1 MGLLKEE
8 DRNYL
13 RTEFEKILR
22 DKVRILL
29 FSSKDENCMYCKDTK
44 QLLQEVSE
52 LSEKIEL
59 EIHDV
64 ESEKAEGFD
73 VELAPSIIITD
84 EDGEAGLRI
93 RFTGI
98 PSGYEFTTLIKDIMY
113 ISTKQ
118 LEITDAT
125 IQELQNVRNRLRM
138 EVYVTPTCPYC
149 PKAVLIAHQFAMVSE
164 KIEAEMIESLEFPS
178 LADKWGVMGVP
189 HTVIRNLDK
198 GNVVQFVGAYPEN
211 HVLSFVKDADSGKEM
226 DLR

>member
-29 FSSKDENCMYCKDTK
+29 FSSKDENCMYCKDAK

-64 ESEKAEGFD
+64 ESEKAEEFD

-178 LADKWGVMGVP
+178 LADRWGVMGVP

>member
-64 ESEKAEGFD
+64 ESEKAEEFD

-178 LADKWGVMGVP
+178 LADRWGVMGVP

>member
-13 RTEFEKILR
+13 KNEFEKILR
-22 DKVRILL
+22 DKVIIKL
-29 FSSKDENCMYCKDTK
+29 FTSSDEHCKYCNDTK
-44 QLLQEVSE
+44 QLLEEVSE
-52 LSEKIEL
+52 LSDKIDL

-64 ESEKAEGFD
+64 EDDKAK
-73 VELAPSIIITD
+73 ELNINLTPTILIAD
-84 EDGEAGLRI
+84 ESGEIGSRVK
-93 RFTGI
+93 FTGI

-113 ISTKQ
+113 VSTKQ

-125 IQELQNVRNRLRM
+125 IESLQNIKNNLKI

-164 KIEAEMIESLEFPS
+164 KIEAEMVESLEFPS

-189 HTVIRNLDK
+189 HTVIKNLEK
-198 GNVVQFVGAYPEN
+198 GNVVQFVGAYPESN
-211 HVLSFVKDADSGKEM
+211 VLNFVIDADEGKEIDM
-226 DLR
+226 R

>member
-178 LADKWGVMGVP
+178 LADRWGVMGVP

>member
-64 ESEKAEGFD
+64 ESEKAEEFD
-73 VELAPSIIITD
+73 VELAPSILITD

-178 LADKWGVMGVP
+178 LADRWGVMGVP

>member
-13 RTEFEKILR
+13 KEEFGKILK

-29 FSSKDENCMYCKDTK
+29 FSSSDEHCKYCNETK
-44 QLLQEVSE
+44 QLLEEVSE
-52 LSEKIEL
+52 LSDRIEL
-59 EIHDV
+59 EVHDV
-64 ESEKAEGFD
+64 DGDVAGEMG
-73 VELAPSIIITD
+73 VELAPTIIISD
-84 EDGEAGLRI
+84 ENNELGSRV

-113 ISTKQ
+113 VSTKQ
-118 LEITDAT
+118 LEITDRT
-125 IQELQNVRNRLRM
+125 IQELQNINSRLKI

-164 KIEAEMIESLEFPS
+164 RIEAEMIESLEFPS
-178 LADKWGVMGVP
+178 LADRWGVMGVP
-189 HTVIRNLDK
+189 HTVIKNLDR

-211 HVLSFVKDADSGKEM
+211 HVLNFVRDADEGKEM
-226 DLR
+226 DMR